1 MKLAA
6 VEKRDFCFVMD
17 KALTCAQVEN
27 AIKESCDYITDIE
40 LFDLYEGAQLGADKK
55 SMAFS
60 VVFTPRDEEFTQ
72 EKIDGFVDTIL
83 KNLSEK
89 YGAVLRA

>member
-1 MKLAA
+1 
-6 VEKRDFCFVMD
+6 
-17 KALTCAQVEN
+17 
-27 AIKESCDYITDIE
+27 
-40 LFDLYEGAQLGADKK
+40 
-55 SMAFS
+55 MAFS

-83 KNLSEK
+83 KNLSDK